1 MITPGE
7 DGFEPLDDQQ
17 LQAFLD
23 EFAVDQI
30 ASATE
35 QAEWLHTDFVSF
47 HTAIAI
53 AQEVG
58 LVVPPTIIEA
68 TKDKTDDFL
77 DTIDAL
83 VVSEEPDVRAYTYRL
98 RAAGLAKSYQ
108 DGSTDEYI
116 NETKAELVM
125 DVLAHEFSD
134 AAEARKWFQFV
145 DEMIGGEPITLPESD
160 EALDSLVVHLQD
172 QTHAKIDELT
182 QQQNSDTFIFR
193 LLKDAIVR
201 GSLEKLGF
209 SEHDDLPLAMEEL
222 MRVGMIKAVMN
233 TDEAHVLHNPLN
245 LPHEVYQE
253 IAEEVARAYRDK

>member
-7 DGFEPLDDQQ
+7 DGFQSLNDQQ
-17 LQAFLD
+17 IQAFLD

-30 ASATE
+30 SSATE
-35 QAEWLHTDFVSF
+35 QAEWLHTDFLSF
-47 HTAIAI
+47 HTAITA
-53 AQEVG
+53 AQEAG
-58 LVVPPTIIEA
+58 LVIPPAIIEA
-68 TKDKTDDFL
+68 TQDETDDFL

-83 VVSEEPDVRAYTYRL
+83 VVSEEPEIRAYTYRL

-125 DVLAHEFSD
+125 DVLAHELSD

-145 DEMIGGEPITLPESD
+145 DEIIGGEPITLPESD

-172 QTHAKIDELT
+172 QTHAKIDELAV
-182 QQQNSDTFIFR
+182 QQNSDRFVFR
-193 LLKDAIVR
+193 LLKDALVR
-201 GSLEKLGF
+201 DSLEKLGF

-222 MRVGMIKAVMN
+222 MRVGMIKAVMG
-233 TDEAHVLHNPLN
+233 TDEAHILHNPLN
-245 LPHEVYQE
+245 LPDDVYQE
-253 IAEEVARAYRDK
+253 IAEEVARAYREK